1 MQRMLQPFSLQKT
14 QEPFHGTELR
24 ILYLNMSLL
33 VAVRPNEINMFVP
46 SWFRKP
52 AVVSHRFRVA
62 QVPVR

>member
-1 MQRMLQPFSLQKT
+1 
-14 QEPFHGTELR
+14 LR

-52 AVVSHRFRVA
+52 AVVSHRFRVRKYQYA
-62 QVPVR
+62 EAH